1 MARIDSMTLIADE
14 KIIKKLKPHWVVLI
28 PVILVFVI
36 FTTVYAVLMAW
47 TLNETYGIWK
57 DILGWTLTIIWF
69 FSTLLLTIKR
79 LIWWA
84 TTKYLFTNKRV
95 VTRTGLIKVQ
105 GESIALN
112 KIQSIQFEKTL
123 LERLVGSGSLLIE
136 SAAENHIVITYVTHA
151 EEIQQQL
158 YAQIS
163 SNEDDVNGSSVD
175 NSI

>member
-36 FTTVYAVLMAW
+36 FTTVYGVLMAW

-79 LIWWA
+79 LVWWA

-112 KIQSIQFEKTL
+112 KVQSIQFEKTL
-123 LERLVGSGSLLIE
+123 LERLVGSGSLVIE
-136 SAAENHIVITYVTHA
+136 SASENEIRIIFVTQAEQ
-151 EEIQQQL
+151 IQQQI

-163 SNEDDVNGSSVD
+163 SNETTDGVD